1 MTEEKD
7 SVPKVPTSN
16 VFALFGGKKEAV
28 DTKAEETKTN
38 TKSPETEKPETAEE
52 EEEAD
57 VHFEP
62 IVQLSQVDVKTNEEY
77 ELPLLKIRAK
87 LFRLDAEAKEW
98 KEKGTG
104 DCKILLHK
112 ATGKTR
118 ILMRRDKTLKICA
131 NHYINPSYELK
142 ENIGS
147 DRSWL
152 YNVIGDVAEGEAENL
167 TLAIRFGSKENAQK
181 FKEAFEKGKKL
192 NNGDLDFKKILQEIE
207 DELEKEQK
215 EKKDEKNDE

>member
-1 MTEEKD
+1 MSEEKVE
-7 SVPKVPTSN
+7 VPKVPTSN
-16 VFALFGGKKEAV
+16 VFAMFGGKK
-28 DTKAEETKTN
+28 D
-38 TKSPETEKPETAEE
+38 KPEEKAVEKTESTTKKEEDAEAEE
-52 EEEAD
+52 EEPD

-62 IVQLSQVDVKTNEEY
+62 IVQLSEVEVKTNEES
-77 ELPLLKIRAK
+77 EVPLLKIRAK

-112 ATGKTR
+112 ESGKTR

-131 NHYINPSYELK
+131 NHYVNPTYELK

-152 YNVIGDVAEGEAENL
+152 YNVIGDVSEGEAENL

-181 FKEAFEKGKKL
+181 FKDAFEKAKKL
-192 NNGDLDFKKILQEIE
+192 NKGELKHEEIVKEVEAQLKKEE
-207 DELEKEQK
+207 N
-215 EKKDEKNDE
+215 EKKEEEK

>member
-1 MTEEKD
+1 MSEEKVE
-7 SVPKVPTSN
+7 VPKVPTSN
-16 VFALFGGKKEAV
+16 VFAMFGGKK
-28 DTKAEETKTN
+28 DKPEETAVEKT
-38 TKSPETEKPETAEE
+38 ETTAKKEEDGEAEE
-52 EEEAD
+52 EEPD

-62 IVQLSQVDVKTNEEY
+62 IVQLSEVEVKTNEES
-77 ELPLLKIRAK
+77 EVPLLKIRAK

-104 DCKILLHK
+104 DCKILVHK
-112 ATGKTR
+112 ESGKAR

-131 NHYINPSYELK
+131 NHYVNPTYELK

-152 YNVIGDVAEGEAENL
+152 YNVIGDVSEGEAENL

-181 FKEAFEKGKKL
+181 FKDAFERAKKL
-192 NNGDLDFKKILQEIE
+192 NNGDLKHEDVVKEVEAQLKKEE
-207 DELEKEQK
+207 S
-215 EKKDEKNDE
+215 EKKEEEK

>member
-1 MTEEKD
+1 MSEEKAE
-7 SVPKVPTSN
+7 VPKVPTSN
-16 VFALFGGKKEAV
+16 VFAMFGGKK
-28 DTKAEETKTN
+28 DKPEETAVEKT
-38 TKSPETEKPETAEE
+38 ETTAKKEEDAEAEE
-52 EEEAD
+52 EETD

-62 IVQLSQVDVKTNEEY
+62 IVQLSEVEVKTNEES
-77 ELPLLKIRAK
+77 EVPLLKIRAK

-104 DCKILLHK
+104 DCKILVHK
-112 ATGKTR
+112 ESGKAR

-131 NHYINPSYELK
+131 NHYVNPTYELK

-152 YNVIGDVAEGEAENL
+152 YNVIGDVSEGEAENL

-181 FKEAFEKGKKL
+181 FKDAFEKAKKL
-192 NNGDLDFKKILQEIE
+192 NKGDLKHEEVVKEVEAQMKKEE
-207 DELEKEQK
+207 S
-215 EKKDEKNDE
+215 EKKEEEK

>member
-1 MTEEKD
+1 MSEEKVE
-7 SVPKVPTSN
+7 VPKVPTSN
-16 VFALFGGKKEAV
+16 VFALFGGKK
-28 DTKAEETKTN
+28 D
-38 TKSPETEKPETAEE
+38 KPEEKTTENTETVSKKEDDAEAEE
-52 EEEAD
+52 EEPD

-62 IVQLSQVDVKTNEEY
+62 IVQLNEVEVKTNEES

-104 DCKILLHK
+104 DCKILVHK
-112 ATGKTR
+112 ESGKAR

-131 NHYINPSYELK
+131 NHYVNPTYVLK

-152 YNVIGDVAEGEAENL
+152 YNVIGDVSEGESENL

-181 FKEAFEKGKKL
+181 FKDAFEKAKNL
-192 NNGDLDFKKILQEIE
+192 NKGDLKHEEVVKEIE
-207 DELEKEQK
+207 AQLLKEEK
-215 EKKDEKNDE
+215 EKKEEEK

>member
-1 MTEEKD
+1 MSEEKVE
-7 SVPKVPTSN
+7 VPKVPTSN
-16 VFALFGGKKEAV
+16 VFALFGGKK
-28 DTKAEETKTN
+28 D
-38 TKSPETEKPETAEE
+38 KPEEKTIENTETVTKKEDDAEAEE
-52 EEEAD
+52 EEPD

-62 IVQLSQVDVKTNEEY
+62 IVQLNEVEVKTNEES

-104 DCKILLHK
+104 DCKILVHK
-112 ATGKTR
+112 ESGKAR

-131 NHYINPSYELK
+131 NHYVNPTYVLK

-152 YNVIGDVAEGEAENL
+152 YNVIGDVSKGESENL

-181 FKEAFEKGKKL
+181 FKDAFEKAKNL
-192 NNGDLDFKKILQEIE
+192 NKGDLKHEEVVKEIE
-207 DELEKEQK
+207 AQLLKEEK
-215 EKKDEKNDE
+215 EKKEEEK

>member
-1 MTEEKD
+1 MSEEKVE
-7 SVPKVPTSN
+7 VPKVPTSN
-16 VFALFGGKKEAV
+16 VFALFGGKK
-28 DTKAEETKTN
+28 DKPEETTTEN
-38 TKSPETEKPETAEE
+38 TETVTKKEEDAEAEE
-52 EEEAD
+52 EEPD

-62 IVQLSQVDVKTNEEY
+62 IVQLNEVEVKTNEES

-104 DCKILLHK
+104 DCKILVHK
-112 ATGKTR
+112 ESGKAR

-131 NHYINPSYELK
+131 NHYVNPTYVLK

-152 YNVIGDVAEGEAENL
+152 YNVIGDVSEGESENL

-181 FKEAFEKGKKL
+181 FKDAFEKAKNL
-192 NNGDLDFKKILQEIE
+192 NKGDLKHEEVVKEIE
-207 DELEKEQK
+207 AQLLKEEK
-215 EKKDEKNDE
+215 EKKEEEK

>member
-1 MTEEKD
+1 MSEEKAA
-7 SVPKVPTSN
+7 VPKVPTSN
-16 VFALFGGKKEAV
+16 VFALFGGKKENV
-28 DTKAEETKTN
+28 ENKEVEKKTEE
-38 TKSPETEKPETAEE
+38 KSKDEEKPETAEE
-52 EEEAD
+52 EEVD

-62 IVQLSQVDVKTNEEY
+62 IVQLTQVDVKTNEEY
-77 ELPLLKIRAK
+77 EVPLLKIRAK
-87 LFRLDAEAKEW
+87 LFRLDAQAKEW

-112 ATGKTR
+112 STGKTR

-131 NHYINPSYELK
+131 NHYINPTYELK

-152 YNVIGDVAEGEAENL
+152 YNVIGDVSEGEAENL

-181 FKEAFEKGKKL
+181 FKDAFEKGKKL
-192 NNGDLDFKKILQEIE
+192 NNGDLEFEKVLKEVEEQ
-207 DELEKEQK
+207 LEKEK
-215 EKKDEKNDE
+215 KEEKKDE

>member
-7 SVPKVPTSN
+7 NVPKVPTSN

-28 DTKAEETKTN
+28 DTKEEETKTDK
-38 TKSPETEKPETAEE
+38 KSAETEKPENADD

-192 NNGDLDFKKILQEIE
+192 NNGDLDFKKILKEIE
-207 DELEKEQK
+207 EELEKEEK